1 MSMTEKLKAR
11 THFRLLIIILVLIF
25 SAFASPNSDQAS
37 ADQLRAI
44 QKYIRES
51 WHTLT
56 RSSAQLAKAAPDPK
70 FKPMPDGRW
79 PVYVSQRENIK
90 RIEQN
95 LRAQVSAEDFA
106 TIDIRQLPNDPSEVR
121 EHGLLYLPHPY
132 VVPGGR
138 FNEMYGWDSYFT
150 QVGLV
155 RDNEMVLAKNMVDNF
170 LYQIDH
176 YGKILNA
183 NRTYYLSRSQP
194 PFLTQMILNVYRK
207 QRNLSWL
214 RATVPAIEKYYRFWI
229 EEPHLTRQTGLSRYY
244 DLGDGPAP
252 EVLSGERDDQGR
264 DHYDLVKEYYRTH
277 EVKDYDL
284 SQYYDKGKGQLTD
297 LFYKGDRSMRESGFD
312 PSNRFGPFNV
322 DIIRYDPVCLNS
334 LLYLMETDTA
344 EILRTL
350 GRARQAR
357 VWTNRA
363 EARRQSINRLMWD
376 EQDGLYYDY
385 NFVEKRVRRY
395 PFVTTFYPLWVGVAD
410 KRQAARIVA
419 NLHLFERPGGLLT
432 STNVSGSQW
441 DAPFGWGP
449 TEMIAVEGLRRY
461 GYAKEADRISVNFLS
476 MILKEFIQHNTI
488 VEKYDVERRESEV
501 SAGLKF
507 GYKSNEI
514 GFGWTNAAF
523 TELYALLPDREK
535 PKVLKLDGVSLPRP
549 EESVVS
555 RRILTDSMRNSS
567 SLVLLKMNFLNS
579 EASVRVAGA
588 TQRVSF

>member
-1 MSMTEKLKAR
+1 MTEKSQAR
-11 THFRLLIIILVLIF
+11 KHFLFLITILLLI
-25 SAFASPNSDQAS
+25 SSPLALSESGADKAS
-37 ADQLRAI
+37 AEQLRAI
-44 QKYIRES
+44 QKYIKQS

-70 FKPMPDGRW
+70 FKPMADGRW
-79 PVYVSQRENIK
+79 PVYVSRRQNLK
-90 RIEQN
+90 RIEDT
-95 LRAQVSAEDFA
+95 LRAQMTATDFA
-106 TIDIRQLPNDPSEVR
+106 QIQLRQLPENPMDIK
-121 EHGLLYLPHPY
+121 EHGLLYLPYPY

-155 RDNEMVLAKNMVDNF
+155 RDDEMALAKNMTDNF

-207 QRNLSWL
+207 QHDINWL
-214 RATVPAIEKYYRFWI
+214 RSTVPAIEKYYRFWT
-229 EEPHLTRQTGLSRYY
+229 EEPHLTKQTGLSRYY
-244 DLGDGPAP
+244 DLGNGPAP
-252 EVLSGERDDQGR
+252 EVLSGERDDKGR
-264 DHYDLVKEYYRTH
+264 DHYDLVKDYYRTH
-277 EVKDYDL
+277 DVKDYDL
-284 SQYYDKGKGQLTD
+284 SQYYDKEKDQLTD

-312 PSNRFGPFNV
+312 PSNRFGPFNI
-322 DIIRYDPVCLNS
+322 DIIHYDPVCLNS
-334 LLYLMETDTA
+334 LLFLMETDTG
-344 EILRTL
+344 EILRIL
-350 GRARQAR
+350 GQPREAR
-357 VWTNRA
+357 VWANRA
-363 EARRQSINRLMWD
+363 EERKQRINRLMWD

-385 NFVEKRVRRY
+385 NFVTKRVRRY

-410 KRQAARIVA
+410 RRQAARIVA

-441 DAPFGWGP
+441 DAPFGWAP
-449 TEMIAVEGLRRY
+449 TEMIAIQGLRRY
-461 GYAKEADRISVNFLS
+461 GYNREADRITANFLS
-476 MILKEFIQHNTI
+476 TILKEFIQHNTI

-523 TELYALLPDREK
+523 VELYGQLPAARKAD
-535 PKVLKLDGVSLPRP
+535 VLKLEGVKVP
-549 EESVVS
+549 
-555 RRILTDSMRNSS
+555 
-567 SLVLLKMNFLNS
+567 
-579 EASVRVAGA
+579 
-588 TQRVSF
+588 

>member
-1 MSMTEKLKAR
+1 MTEKPKAR
-11 THFRLLIIILVLIF
+11 KHFLFLITILLLISSPLASSE
-25 SAFASPNSDQAS
+25 SATEKAS
-37 ADQLRAI
+37 AEQLRAI
-44 QKYIRES
+44 QRYIKQS

-70 FKPMPDGRW
+70 FKVPANGRW
-79 PVYVSQRENIK
+79 PVYVSRQENIK
-90 RIEQN
+90 RIEDA
-95 LRAQVSAEDFA
+95 LRAQMPPADFA
-106 TIDIRQLPNDPSEVR
+106 QIQLRQLPENPMDVK
-121 EHGLLYLPHPY
+121 EHGLLYLPYPY

-155 RDNEMVLAKNMVDNF
+155 RDGEMELAKNMTDNF

-207 QRNLSWL
+207 QHDTDWL
-214 RATVPAIEKYYRFWI
+214 RSTVPAIEKYYRFWT
-229 EEPHLTRQTGLSRYY
+229 EEPHLTKQTGLSRYF
-244 DLGDGPAP
+244 DFGNGPAP
-252 EVLSGERDDQGR
+252 EVLSGERDPQGR

-277 EVKDYDL
+277 DVKDYDL
-284 SQYYDKGKGQLTD
+284 GQYYDKEKDQLTD
-297 LFYKGDRSMRESGFD
+297 LFYKGDRTMRESGFD
-312 PSNRFGPFNV
+312 PSNRFGPFNI
-322 DIIRYDPVCLNS
+322 DIIHYDPVCLNS

-344 EILRTL
+344 EILRIL

-363 EARRQSINRLMWD
+363 EGRKQKLNRLTWD
-376 EQDGLYYDY
+376 EQDGFYYDY
-385 NFVEKRVRRY
+385 NFAKKEVRRY
-395 PFVTTFYPLWVGVAD
+395 PFITTFYPLWVGVAD
-410 KRQAARIVA
+410 HRQAARIVA

-432 STNVSGSQW
+432 STYVSGSQW
-441 DAPFGWGP
+441 DAPYGWAP
-449 TEMIAVEGLRRY
+449 TEMIAIQGLRRY
-461 GYAKEADRISVNFLS
+461 GYNQEADRISANFLS
-476 MILKEFIQHNTI
+476 TILKEFIQHNTI

-523 TELYALLPDREK
+523 TEIYAQLPMTK
-535 PKVLKLDGVSLPRP
+535 K
-549 EESVVS
+549 
-555 RRILTDSMRNSS
+555 
-567 SLVLLKMNFLNS
+567 
-579 EASVRVAGA
+579 ASVMRLEGTKVP
-588 TQRVSF
+588 